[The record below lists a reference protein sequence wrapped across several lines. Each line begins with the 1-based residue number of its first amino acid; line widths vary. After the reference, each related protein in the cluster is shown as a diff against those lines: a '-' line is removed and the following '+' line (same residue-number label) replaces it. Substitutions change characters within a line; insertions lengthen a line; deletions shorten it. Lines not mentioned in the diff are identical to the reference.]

1 MKAAA
6 ERSGFA
12 PVKNAEV
19 YGSLAAASFVY
30 RFHFLLGPGAG
41 RRSGRLRG
49 VRSGRRPGAVHAR
62 QERRDVPGVKNDND
76 VCIFR
81 LPLL

>member
-19 YGSLAAASFVY
+19 YGSLAAASFV
-30 RFHFLLGPGAG
+30 FILLSCAMLGPGREEGSSA
-41 RRSGRLRG
+41 
-49 VRSGRRPGAVHAR
+49 
-62 QERRDVPGVKNDND
+62 D
-76 VCIFR
+76 
-81 LPLL
+81 

>member
-19 YGSLAAASFVY
+19 YGSLAAASFVFNFVLSFYFITLYSCLLLY
-30 RFHFLLGPGAG
+30 RQP
-41 RRSGRLRG
+41 
-49 VRSGRRPGAVHAR
+49 
-62 QERRDVPGVKNDND
+62 
-76 VCIFR
+76 
-81 LPLL
+81 

>member
-30 RFHFLLGPGAG
+30 RFHFLLGPGQAG
-41 RRSGRLRG
+41 VPEDCAAYAAAGAQAPCTPGRNAEMF
-49 VRSGRRPGAVHAR
+49 P
-62 QERRDVPGVKNDND
+62 E
-76 VCIFR
+76 
-81 LPLL
+81 

>member
-19 YGSLAAASFVY
+19 YGSLAAASFVFNLFFVALLFAHEIINNKIKIIGPVFILY
-30 RFHFLLGPGAG
+30 RF
-41 RRSGRLRG
+41 
-49 VRSGRRPGAVHAR
+49 
-62 QERRDVPGVKNDND
+62 
-76 VCIFR
+76 C
-81 LPLL
+81 

>member
-19 YGSLAAASFVY
+19 YGSLAAASFVFKLFFVALY
-30 RFHFLLGPGAG
+30 SCLLLY
-41 RRSGRLRG
+41 RRS
-49 VRSGRRPGAVHAR
+49 
-62 QERRDVPGVKNDND
+62 
-76 VCIFR
+76 
-81 LPLL
+81 

>member
-19 YGSLAAASFVY
+19 YGSLAAASFVFNFSSL
-30 RFHFLLGPGAG
+30 RNA
-41 RRSGRLRG
+41 RSG
-49 VRSGRRPGAVHAR
+49 
-62 QERRDVPGVKNDND
+62 
-76 VCIFR
+76 
-81 LPLL
+81 LLK

>member
-19 YGSLAAASFVY
+19 YGSLAAASFV
-30 RFHFLLGPGAG
+30 FNLVQTVMNIFDPGRGDWKIYPGREAG
-41 RRSGRLRG
+41 RIRGRLTCDE
-49 VRSGRRPGAVHAR
+49 V
-62 QERRDVPGVKNDND
+62 
-76 VCIFR
+76 
-81 LPLL
+81 